1 MDGNS
6 FWVEEVKDQL
16 PNSLKS
22 KRNVKIKKLEFVG
35 WGSKPLIEF
44 LQSIGKDT
52 SRSYSQQ
59 EVTTIVTE
67 YVNSNGLLNP
77 QKKKRVMCDAR
88 LHSLFGKKAIP
99 RIKIGNLLEVHFSE
113 NHDESEDESSDSSKE
128 EDVVIASKG
137 RKSTGSPMKKVPVVP
152 KSCFAAVI
160 TENIKLVY
168 LKRSLV
174 QDLLKTPESFE
185 DKIVGSFV
193 RVKSDPN
200 DYFQKN
206 TYQLQQVE
214 GVKKVMAA
222 SDGAF
227 EIYLQLSNLM
237 KDIPISSL
245 SDDNF
250 YEEECENLRERI
262 KAGLLKRPT
271 VLELESKAQNLH
283 KDITKHW
290 IDREVVL
297 LQKRIDHANEKGWR
311 KQLFEFLER
320 KQLLHTKKEQD
331 RLFSVMPQVVAEEL
345 EPEVKTVDA
354 LEENVVEQERENGCS
369 PKSTA
374 NGATDISCAGDAMI
388 PSNRIFVNGDALTA
402 DENDQQADMIQEQRD
417 STISARV
424 ERGEEMQVVASGED
438 VVTHQVQVQA
448 TQTEVIELSDDD
460 LDVEDQRYG
469 NQSTDVMYRDVAIW
483 NYMDP
488 HGITQGPFSLT
499 LLKFWSDAGYYFGP
513 SFRVWKVGQ
522 SPQEAVLLVDLL
534 RYFFPL
540 Q

>member
-1 MDGNS
+1 
-6 FWVEEVKDQL
+6 
-16 PNSLKS
+16 
-22 KRNVKIKKLEFVG
+22 
-35 WGSKPLIEF
+35 
-44 LQSIGKDT
+44 
-52 SRSYSQQ
+52 
-59 EVTTIVTE
+59 
-67 YVNSNGLLNP
+67 
-77 QKKKRVMCDAR
+77 MCDAR
-88 LHSLFGKKAIP
+88 LHSLFGKKVIP
-99 RIKIGNLLEVHFSE
+99 RLKIYDLLEVHFSE
-113 NHDESEDESSDSSKE
+113 NHGESEDESSNSSKE
-128 EDVVIASKG
+128 EDVLIASKG
-137 RKSTGSPMKKVPVVP
+137 RKSTGSPKKKVPVVP

-160 TENIKLVY
+160 AENIKLVY

-206 TYQLQQVE
+206 SHQLQQVE
-214 GVKKVMAA
+214 GVKKVMSA
-222 SDGAF
+222 SDAAF
-227 EIYLQLSNLM
+227 EIHLQLSNLM

-250 YEEECENLRERI
+250 YEEECEDLRERI

-271 VLELESKAQNLH
+271 VLELESKAQVLH

-290 IDREVVL
+290 IEREVVL
-297 LQKRIDHANEKGWR
+297 LQKHIDHANEKGWR

-331 RLFSVMPQVVAEEL
+331 RLFSVMPNVVAEEL

-374 NGATDISCAGDAMI
+374 NGATDISGAGDTMI
-388 PSNRIFVNGDALTA
+388 PSNRIFVNGDAFTA
-402 DENDQQADMIQEQRD
+402 DENGDVMVPSDRRFVSGDASIANGNDQQADMIQEQRD
-417 STISARV
+417 STLSARV
-424 ERGEEMQVVASGED
+424 ERGEEMQVAASGED

-448 TQTEVIELSDDD
+448 VQTEVIELSDDD
-460 LDVEDQRYG
+460 PDVEDQRYG
-469 NQSTDVMYRDVAIW
+469 NQSTVVMNPDVAIW
-483 NYMDP
+483 HYVDP
-488 HGITQGPFSLT
+488 RGIIQGPFSLA
-499 LLKFWSDAGYYFGP
+499 LLKYWSDAGYYFGP
-513 SFRVWKVGQ
+513 GFSVWKVDQ

-534 RYFFPL
+534 RHFFPI